1 MARIWRLVV
10 FLYSLLL
17 FCLSGIA
24 IMAAIGRP
32 EPLAYINFALS
43 TPSNRIIVGI
53 AAIGLLVIA
62 ILTLISSF
70 KFETKPIS
78 ISVQKTLVGEVTITV
93 AAIKVIILKAIKKI
107 EGIKE
112 VKTSVSS
119 NAQGLIVNLHIMID
133 PELSVPET
141 TKKIQ
146 DIVKQYL
153 EEIGGLPVAEIRIM
167 VDDFGTSNKQP
178 AAV

>member
-1 MARIWRLVV
+1 MAKIWRLVV

-17 FCLSGIA
+17 LGFSGFA
-24 IMAAIGRP
+24 IIAAIGRP
-32 EPLAYINFALS
+32 EPLEYINFALA
-43 TPSNRIIVGI
+43 TPSNRIILGVV
-53 AAIGLLVIA
+53 AIGLLVIA
-62 ILTLISSF
+62 LLTLISSF
-70 KFETKPIS
+70 KVETKPAS

-141 TKKIQ
+141 SKKI
-146 DIVKQYL
+146 
-153 EEIGGLPVAEIRIM
+153 
-167 VDDFGTSNKQP
+167 
-178 AAV
+178 